1 LLIFRSVIDSR
12 VTDFEYVQSLTLSH
26 FGGKLVYLT
35 ERPSLLSDDADD
47 DLLPGI
53 NNLLGTL

>member
-1 LLIFRSVIDSR
+1 LIPELLILNMF
-12 VTDFEYVQSLTLSH
+12 FVQSLTLSH
-26 FGGKLVYLT
+26 FGGKRVYLT